1 MGVQRSVTGF
11 KYGTYGHIAVKDF
24 DDYIELCQECITLA
38 RSIESSAIDKTIAN
52 SAKVGRMK
60 LD

>member
-1 MGVQRSVTGF
+1 MYRCPLD
-11 KYGTYGHIAVKDF
+11 YEYADDAVSLEDF
-24 DDYIELCQECITLA
+24 DDYIELYQECITLA
-38 RSIESSAIDKTIAN
+38 RSLESSAIDKTIAN